1 MVARVERSV
10 VLDSDVERV
19 WDAVVDDASS
29 WFGGDVDIDARP
41 GGAVT
46 VRDEDGERRGTVE
59 VCEPQRS
66 LAFRVWTSPL
76 DGPMEGSRV
85 EIHLEPLDDSHT
97 ALTVVE
103 TKLSAR
109 ASALAHA

>member
-1 MVARVERSV
+1 M
-10 VLDSDVERV
+10 LDSGVERV
-19 WDAVVDDASS
+19 WETVVEDASS
-29 WFGGDVDIDARP
+29 WFGGEVDIDARP
-41 GGAVT
+41 GGVVT

-59 VCEPQRS
+59 VCEPERA

-85 EIHLEPLDDSHT
+85 EIRLEPLDESHT

-103 TKLSAR
+103 TQLSGR
-109 ASALAHA
+109 AMAHA

>member
-1 MVARVERSV
+1 M

-19 WDAVVDDASS
+19 WDAVVSDASS
-29 WFGGDVDIDARP
+29 WFGGEVEIDARP
-41 GGAVT
+41 GGVVT

-59 VCEPQRS
+59 VCEPART

-103 TKLSAR
+103 TQLHGPSGRLSGMHGR
-109 ASALAHA
+109 AMAHA